1 MLSFKRFLY
10 IILIVAALGGVFLVY
25 SMLGGRSA
33 NTPAPEREFMGT
45 GPVEEGQKPRVWI
58 LGDPKGGYCGEV
70 YDNVR
75 QFCRD
80 IRLTEAGE
88 GRLDMDKVKA
98 RDLLIFCDASVSRY
112 ADPEELEGFLAGG
125 GRAILAAGLED
136 GESRLWQALGIRD
149 MSPGSDA
156 HGLVFEKALL
166 PLQPEKACYDGGSG
180 SARMKLSDSASVY
193 IRDEG
198 GTPIL
203 YTYDWREGSICLI
216 NGSFLSDA
224 RCMGLLSG
232 AMGALLPD
240 FIYPVLGVKAVF
252 LDHFPMAAPGSD
264 ELCRKAYGYTAEG
277 FIQDVVWP
285 VFQGMS
291 VRTGTPYTASV
302 LAAAP
307 AGESFG
313 NVSDA
318 LFASV
323 GGSVLRF
330 GGELAYGAACP
341 QGGDAVFNQDLFRQ
355 FSQTFPDYSVQGLVM
370 ETDGFPPETPDM
382 PGADIRFV
390 RGRLESRDMR
400 FSWEDGRTVFPAAT
414 HGNTMEDGSLFAIS
428 SVLGA
433 YGMVSHAFDLGAL
446 VSGEEGAAWDSD
458 SRQVSLF
465 EAQILDGAPW
475 LEGRTLSQTEGDV
488 KSYLELEYGWAKS
501 GSRIELHCSGAAKGQ
516 AFFYHTDGRIAGA
529 QGLSYQDAG
538 NGYYLLR
545 MQESH
550 GTITLEE
557 GE

>member
-25 SMLGGRSA
+25 SLLGGSPASA
-33 NTPAPEREFMGT
+33 PAPEREFMEA
-45 GPVEEGQKPRVWI
+45 GPVDEGQKPRVWI
-58 LGDPKGGYCGEV
+58 LGDPEDGRCGGIYG
-70 YDNVR
+70 NVR

-80 IRLTEAGE
+80 IRLTAAGE
-88 GRLDMDKVKA
+88 GRLDMDKVKPQ
-98 RDLLIFCDASVSRY
+98 DLLIFCDASVSRY

-125 GRAILAAGLED
+125 GRAILAAGLEG
-136 GESRLWQALGIRD
+136 GEPSLWQALGIRD
-149 MSPGSDA
+149 MSPGGDA
-156 HGLVFEKALL
+156 QGLVFEKALL
-166 PLQPEKACYDGGSG
+166 PLQPEKACYDGDNG
-180 SARMKLSDSASVY
+180 SARLELGGGASVY

-203 YTYDWREGSICLI
+203 YTYDWRKGSVCLI

-224 RCMGLLSG
+224 RCMGLLAG

-240 FIYPVLGVKAVF
+240 FLYPVLGVKAVF
-252 LDHFPMAAPGSD
+252 LDHFPMTAPGSD
-264 ELCRKAYGYTAEG
+264 ELCRKAYGYTADG

-285 VFQGMS
+285 AFQGMS

-307 AGESFG
+307 SGESFG
-313 NVSDA
+313 NVSDG

-323 GGSVLRF
+323 GRSVLRF

-341 QGGDAVFNQDLFRQ
+341 QDGEAVFNQDLFRQ

-370 ETDGFPPETPDM
+370 ETGFSPEMLDM

-390 RGRLESRDMR
+390 RGALESHDMR
-400 FSWEDGRTVFPAAT
+400 FSWEDGRAVFPAAT

-446 VSGEEGAAWDSD
+446 VSGEDGAAWDSD
-458 SRQVSLF
+458 SRQVGLF
-465 EAQILDGAPW
+465 ESEILDSTPW
-475 LEGRTLSQTEGDV
+475 LEGRTLSQTGGDV
-488 KSYLELEYGWAKS
+488 KSYLELEYGWTKN

-529 QGLSYQDAG
+529 QGLGYQDVG

-550 GTITLEE
+550 GVITLEE